1 MCVYQINVRLPSN
14 MSIWFLHSS
23 VVPVKNLISN
33 CFSGW
38 ITYAGVKTSF
48 REQFSSL
55 GHPDMIC
62 THGVFVLFLIVMT
75 KYPTGSNYR
84 EEGFALLMVLW
95 DVNHHG
101 GGFMVADS
109 SMWEEV
115 CSLDSSYHGGQEADN
130 KQGLGPGY
138 KTSWP
143 SYNKPSLPVR
153 HCFLKVSQL
162 C

>member
-1 MCVYQINVRLPSN
+1 MCVYQIHVRLPSN

-62 THGVFVLFLIVMT
+62 THGVFVLFLLLWLNTQQGAIAERKGLLCLWFYEMWT
-75 KYPTGSNYR
+75 IMEGDSWWQTALCGKKYAAWT
-84 EEGFALLMVLW
+84 LLIMVDRRQIINRGW
-95 DVNHHG
+95 DQAIKHHG
-101 GGFMVADS
+101 
-109 SMWEEV
+109 
-115 CSLDSSYHGGQEADN
+115 
-130 KQGLGPGY
+130 
-138 KTSWP
+138 
-143 SYNKPSLPVR
+143 LPITNLL
-153 HCFLKVSQL
+153 FQ
-162 C
+162 